1 MTEDG
6 LTCSCFI
13 DSPSVAGIGRGD
25 PPTAKC
31 VTAAP
36 LRSCLMDDD
45 SIVEPGEDWTSADGC
60 MTCHC
65 DKDTLQ
71 ALCDVHDCEV
81 PACVDAIHDS
91 EDCCLICPN
100 GKAFAPRDTCSNGN

>member
-6 LTCSCFI
+6 ITCSCFI
-13 DSPSVAGIGRGD
+13 DFLPVPGLGRGD

-31 VTAAP
+31 VTAAKESP
-36 LRSCLMDDD
+36 LQGCLMDDD
-45 SIVEPGEDWTSADGC
+45 SIVQPGEDWTSSDGC

-71 ALCDVHDCEV
+71 AMCRTVMTPLASMPYTLMGTV
-81 PACVDAIHDS
+81 A
-91 EDCCLICPN
+91 
-100 GKAFAPRDTCSNGN
+100 